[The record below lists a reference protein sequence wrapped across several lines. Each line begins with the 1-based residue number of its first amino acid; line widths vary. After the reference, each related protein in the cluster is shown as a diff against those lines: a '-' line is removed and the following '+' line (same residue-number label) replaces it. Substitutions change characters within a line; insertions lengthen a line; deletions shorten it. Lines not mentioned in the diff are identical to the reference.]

1 MCQKLVGAVMS
12 STRTAKNCINTT
24 LVLVYRYILAQ
35 AFNISSALCSFS
47 VGLERVYR
55 LDFANCKYLS
65 DEGLVHLANVRGS
78 LLELE
83 LSGCP
88 SISSS
93 GLPYLYCLSR
103 LQYLGLRDT
112 PGIRDRDTALAAL
125 LGALPHCQIDS

>member
-1 MCQKLVGAVMS
+1 MPAEPRET
-12 STRTAKNCINTT
+12 TRLEAINASGITIT
-24 LVLVYRYILAQ
+24 NNGLEHL
-35 AFNISSALCSFS
+35 
-47 VGLERVYR
+47 VGLEGVYH
-55 LDFANCKYLS
+55 LDFTNCKYLS

-93 GLPYLYCLSR
+93 GLPCLYGLSR

-125 LGALPHCQIDS
+125 LGALPHCQIGS